1 MPDVVGMIDFFTGT
15 FGGSDGRR
23 PIDAKTGDPDETRV
37 FCDGVETNGVQVPD
51 LRGLVVRC
59 SSDELPVGTTG
70 GSATHKH
77 TLSGSTGDHTLSIPQ
92 MPSHNHSINVP
103 TEYNGEGTRYR
114 QWVNTMTGY
123 TGYTG
128 GSQPHAHSLDGLET
142 GEADNLPPYYVCAP
156 VMYVG
161 A

>member
-23 PIDAKTGDPDETRV
+23 PIDAKTGEPDETRV

-70 GSATHKH
+70 GSVIRKQIPSGVSGVHPLFFSPKFRHHH
-77 TLSGSTGDHTLSIPQ
+77 T
-92 MPSHNHSINVP
+92 INVL
-103 TEYNGEGTRYR
+103 
-114 QWVNTMTGY
+114 
-123 TGYTG
+123 
-128 GSQPHAHSLDGLET
+128 S
-142 GEADNLPPYYVCAP
+142 
-156 VMYVG
+156 
-161 A
+161 